1 MPIDKP
7 SKGRGRRVWLRG
19 EVIMNEGVR
28 VGAGDECKMG
38 VLWKVRIAV
47 NAGAYRCMQDE
58 TGRERYPPR

>member
-1 MPIDKP
+1 MPMDKP
-7 SKGRGRRVWLRG
+7 SKRRGRRVWLRG
-19 EVIMNEGVR
+19 EVIMNE
-28 VGAGDECKMG
+28 GDECKMG